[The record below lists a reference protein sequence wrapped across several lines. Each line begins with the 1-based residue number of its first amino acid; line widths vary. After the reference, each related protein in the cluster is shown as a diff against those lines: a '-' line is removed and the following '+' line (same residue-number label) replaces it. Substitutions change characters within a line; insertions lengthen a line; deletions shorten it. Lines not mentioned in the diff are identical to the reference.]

1 MKKQPRKRNARARS
15 VAEEAR
21 IKAGIAAD
29 PDNPEWT
36 AQDFR
41 RARPFTKIFPA
52 LAASRRVRGPQKKPT
67 KVAVSL
73 RLTREVVERF
83 KADGP
88 GWQSRMDEALK
99 AAARRMG

>member
-1 MKKQPRKRNARARS
+1 MTKRRQKSRKLS
-15 VAEEAR
+15 GAEEAR
-21 IKAGIAAD
+21 IQAGIAAD

-36 AQDFR
+36 GRDFR
-41 RARPFTKIFPA
+41 RARPFAKVFPA
-52 LAASRRVRGPQKKPT
+52 LAKSRRVRGPQKQAT

-88 GWQSRMDEALK
+88 GWQTRMDEALK
-99 AAARRMG
+99 KAAGL

>member
-1 MKKQPRKRNARARS
+1 MKNPKRKRKPRPFSAAT
-15 VAEEAR
+15 EAR
-21 IKAGIAAD
+21 IQAGISAD

-36 AQDFR
+36 AQDFK
-41 RARPFTKIFPA
+41 RAKPFAVAFPA
-52 LAASRRVRGPQKKPT
+52 LAKSRRGRGPQKRPT

-88 GWQSRMDEALK
+88 GWQSRIDEALK
-99 AAARRMG
+99 KAAGV